1 MPSAADVVNTLDQQ
15 ALASIL
21 AAYGEERW
29 AGKIAS
35 AIVEA
40 RRISPITRTQQLASV
55 VAGSSTLCCFFFLQA
70 EKGGGGM
77 QHEWAWKGRL
87 PSETYL
93 SEKIAQNVDLGHN
106 SSLCVGGSSPS
117 FNTDRETRTSSSS
130 STLANSSHL
139 VPPPSPISHNTPMH
153 APPDT
158 NENTHT

>member
-40 RRISPITRTQQLASV
+40 RRISPIIRTQQLASV
-55 VAGSSTLCCFFFLQA
+55 VAGSSTLC
-70 EKGGGGM
+70 GGGI

-93 SEKIAQNVDLGHN
+93 SEIIAQNVDLGHN
-106 SSLCVGGSSPS
+106 SSLCVGGSTPS
-117 FNTDRETRTSSSS
+117 FNEDRETRMSSSS
-130 STLANSSHL
+130 STPANSSHF
-139 VPPPSPISHNTPMH
+139 
-153 APPDT
+153 
-158 NENTHT
+158 

>member
-55 VAGSSTLCCFFFLQA
+55 VAGSSTLCW
-70 EKGGGGM
+70 GGGDTT
-77 QHEWAWKGRL
+77 R
-87 PSETYL
+87 
-93 SEKIAQNVDLGHN
+93 
-106 SSLCVGGSSPS
+106 VGLE
-117 FNTDRETRTSSSS
+117 R
-130 STLANSSHL
+130 
-139 VPPPSPISHNTPMH
+139 PSPFRDIFV
-153 APPDT
+153 
-158 NENTHT
+158 